1 MKNIVFYFLGMI
13 MIEGCNNGNKEQ
25 SNTAETDSTQ
35 VLFFPVTSFIKG
47 QMLQF
52 DSLQLTPLQIVTQQK
67 KVDSNWIKKE
77 NMQALLKDF
86 ISTEINSSN
95 LLSYFTASKFNDQST
110 NAITFTYNPK
120 KALPDSI
127 SLRHWD
133 VYITPQTGQVR
144 KVYMVKQIQI
154 NDSSYT
160 QQLTWE
166 TDKSARIT
174 TILNMPNGVSNIVK
188 DEKLIWKF

>member
-174 TILNMPNGVSNIVK
+174 TIQNLPDGLSNIVK

>member
-1 MKNIVFYFLGMI
+1 MKNIVFYFLVLI
-13 MIEGCNNGNKEQ
+13 IFTGCSNGNKEQ
-25 SNTAETDSTQ
+25 SINTETDSTQ
-35 VLFFPVTSFIKG
+35 VLFFPVTSFLKG

-67 KVDSNWIKKE
+67 KVDSIWVKKE
-77 NMQALLKDF
+77 NIQVLLKDF
-86 ISTEINSSN
+86 ISVEINSSN
-95 LLSYFTASKFNDQST
+95 LLPYFTASKFNDQST
-110 NAITFTYNPK
+110 DAITFTYTPK

-144 KVYMVKQIQI
+144 KVYMVKQFLK

-160 QQLTWE
+160 EQLTWE

-174 TILNMPNGVSNIVK
+174 TILNLPGGVSNIVK